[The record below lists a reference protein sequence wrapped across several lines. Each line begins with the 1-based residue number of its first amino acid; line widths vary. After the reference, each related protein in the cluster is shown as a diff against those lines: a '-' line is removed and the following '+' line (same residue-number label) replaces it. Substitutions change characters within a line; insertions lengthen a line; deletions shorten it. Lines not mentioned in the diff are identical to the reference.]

1 MAELYGYTGK
11 IAFVDLSTG
20 EITQLDTANYTDFLG
35 GRGIGAKINW
45 DFVGPDVKGC
55 DPENV
60 ISFITSPTMG
70 TPCPG
75 GQKTMV
81 SGVAP
86 HMYPVES
93 FLKKRH
99 GRHVWPRAQVCGL
112 GRRVRDRCGREPRLP
127 AHRGR
132 QGRDSRRERPLG
144 ARHPVDPAPALGPL

>member
-20 EITQLDTANYTDFLG
+20 DITQLDTANHTDFLG

-93 FLKKRH
+93 FLKSAMGGMFGPELKYAGWHPGARERRCAH
-99 GRHVWPRAQVCGL
+99 RPGRHHGAGAGGDAL
-112 GRRVRDRCGREPRLP
+112 L
-127 AHRGR
+127 
-132 QGRDSRRERPLG
+132 LG
-144 ARHPVDPAPALGPL
+144 AFGVV